1 MPNEITADDAI
12 YFLVFAVA
20 AADKKTG
27 ILLDDD
33 IVTDTEWWYLDKLV
47 ERETLSLSNNIERDT
62 TELTF
67 YGETTETWSGDGGTS
82 QTAISSCIEVLKKQ
96 HPSIQYRTLWH
107 MFRISFIEEEDD
119 DETNLSDKELQLIV
133 DVYNELDDVT
143 EEDYLFVIE
152 TIENAT
158 TGDEHPFDGISNL
171 AELTSVSGVQ
181 LLDEIV
187 ALEGVGEKTAMKLL
201 EVFPNSAV
209 LAKASLS
216 ELQDID
222 SVSARNALVIK
233 ERFK

>member
-1 MPNEITADDAI
+1 MPNEITVDDAI

-27 ILLDDD
+27 IFLDDD

-47 ERETLSLSNNIERDT
+47 ERETLSLSNNIEKNT

-67 YGETTETWSGDGGTS
+67 YGETAETWSGDGGTS
-82 QTAISSCIEVLKKQ
+82 QTAISLCIEVLKKQ
-96 HPSIQYRTLWH
+96 HLSIQYRTLWH
-107 MFRISFIEEEDD
+107 MFRIAFIEEEDD
-119 DETNLSDKELQLIV
+119 DETNLSDTELKLIV
-133 DVYNELDDVT
+133 DVYNKLDDVT
-143 EEDYLFVIE
+143 EEDYLFIVE
-152 TIENAT
+152 TFDNASHE
-158 TGDEHPFDGISNL
+158 DDFPFDGISDL
-171 AELTSVSGVQ
+171 AELTSITGVE

-187 ALEGVGEKTAMKLL
+187 ALEGVGEKTAMKVL
-201 EVFPNSAV
+201 EVFPNSAA